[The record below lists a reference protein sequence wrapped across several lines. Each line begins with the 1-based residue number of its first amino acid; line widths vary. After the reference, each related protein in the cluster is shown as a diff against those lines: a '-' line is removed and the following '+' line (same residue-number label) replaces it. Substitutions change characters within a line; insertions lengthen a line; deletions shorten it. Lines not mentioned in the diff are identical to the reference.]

1 MFGGSE
7 IMNVMLAAGAAG
19 MAKKAGLIDS
29 LPSLPVVGR
38 VGAGAVFAHFWA
50 KNGGGPFARHL
61 SLALAS
67 VAAYQMASKGE
78 IDGIDGE
85 EDDAT
90 QEALGHFPTRQPYS
104 ETRQHMDYIMGDEEE
119 GLEGYQ
125 DEMIGAPRFFP
136 RKAAPHRP
144 AMRPVLRLGPPPAWR
159 QAVAPGVDVPGQVI
173 EQLPFRADNNG
184 VFTGGGPTAGLFYA
198 RPQRAF
204 RGERLLVSVAKSAGA
219 TGVQVVI
226 NPGIFVGTNLVGA
239 DLGDTPI
246 EAFAANAFGV
256 RMMLSQATPGMEIKI
271 PVELRGTLLV
281 GESISIAVVVFGRS
295 IRG

>member
-1 MFGGSE
+1 
-7 IMNVMLAAGAAG
+7 
-19 MAKKAGLIDS
+19 
-29 LPSLPVVGR
+29 
-38 VGAGAVFAHFWA
+38 
-50 KNGGGPFARHL
+50 
-61 SLALAS
+61 
-67 VAAYQMASKGE
+67 
-78 IDGIDGE
+78 
-85 EDDAT
+85 
-90 QEALGHFPTRQPYS
+90 
-104 ETRQHMDYIMGDEEE
+104 MDYIMGEEEE

-125 DEMIGAPRFFP
+125 DEMIGAPRRFFQVRP
-136 RKAAPHRP
+136 KAA
-144 AMRPVLRLGPPPAWR
+144 AGRPVLRLGPSPAWR

-184 VFTGGGPTAGLFYA
+184 VFTGGGPTSALFYA

-204 RGERLLVSVAKSAGA
+204 RGERILVSVAKSAGA
-219 TGVQVVI
+219 TGVQAVV
-226 NPGIFVGTNLVGA
+226 NPGIFVGTNLIGA

-281 GESISIAVVVFGRS
+281 GETISIALVVFGRS